1 MDRNSML
8 DASLRAAEVVAR
20 LEKEEAKDTAMEQET
35 PRAAEEEEKPIPVVK
50 DASKAENEAP
60 ETKTETEPAP
70 TAAAVPSPSAIPSEA
85 SEEKSELAPAPT
97 PPPTAPLPPVP
108 THSRP
113 GTARSGASTASLPT
127 RLPQLA
133 PVRSLPA
140 PRPAPLRGN
149 PATVSEASLPQSTKR
164 LSFSSLETGKR
175 PIKFGKGKYA
185 KVELVPQPS
194 DDPDDPL
201 NWPML
206 KKDSTFGALLMSV
219 ALAGVMK
226 TALISVNVQ
235 LEQTLNRS
243 YTSIAALTGI
253 PLILGALSGM
263 VALIASRVWGKRP
276 VYIAGMLTM
285 FLGCII
291 NTAAPNY
298 DTAMAAR
305 VFQGIGWGVFDSLVL
320 GTIHDVY
327 FEHERGLRLAIHQIV
342 SVGTTWGGP
351 ILGGVASMNPG
362 GFRVQFQILCA
373 FQAISGLLIAFAV
386 PETVYDRAFV
396 FLNTPSTAGSYQKQQ
411 QQLKPRGDIDVEAV
425 REYLGGMKPHSYNA
439 VWVTKDLL
447 LQAPRAMIAPT
458 TLLLLL
464 VTFLPFSALWAVAG
478 TLSMLFAHLP
488 FELTPVSIGAL
499 LTGPFLLGGGTAAF
513 FSLSPWWRSRQS
525 LAPMNV
531 LAVASGSFLVFVSL
545 LGAGLHAES
554 AMMAPMTAVSDMGMV
569 TAADAAQSSPFMVG
583 GFADRMSF
591 PGLGVLLA
599 LLGAG
604 VYAVDAAVR
613 PMIATSTQFT
623 SSNMGVALRNTVDME
638 STLVIARAALAGVFV
653 VAAPSMASA
662 FDALRSALVGF
673 GVSQLCVAGA
683 VGAVWWL
690 WGQEV
695 LLLDGHV
702 MKCIDL
708 SSVRR
713 TGSFFDTD

>member
-1 MDRNSML
+1 ML
-8 DASLRAAEVVAR
+8 DASLRAAQVVAR
-20 LEKEEAKDTAMEQET
+20 LEKEEGKDMAMEQET
-35 PRAAEEEEKPIPVVK
+35 PRAVEEEEKPMPIEK
-50 DASKAENEAP
+50 NAP
-60 ETKTETEPAP
+60 KVESEVTETKAETEPAP
-70 TAAAVPSPSAIPSEA
+70 TAAAAPSPSAIPSEA
-85 SEEKSELAPAPT
+85 SEVKSEMAPAPT

-113 GTARSGASTASLPT
+113 GTARSDTSAASLPT

-133 PVRSLPA
+133 PIPSVPA
-140 PRPAPLRGN
+140 PRLAPLRGN
-149 PATVSEASLPQSTKR
+149 PAAIPEATIPRSTKR
-164 LSFSSLETGKR
+164 LSFSSLETSKR
-175 PIKFGKGKYA
+175 LIKFGKGKYA

-201 NWPML
+201 NWPMW

-226 TALISVNVQ
+226 TALVPVNVQ
-235 LEQTLNRS
+235 LEQSFNRS
-243 YTSIAALTGI
+243 YTAIAALTGV
-253 PLILGALSGM
+253 PLLLGALSGM
-263 VALIASRVWGKRP
+263 VALVAARVWGKRP
-276 VYIAGMLTM
+276 LYIAGMLTM

-291 NTAAPNY
+291 NTAAQDY
-298 DTAMAAR
+298 GTAMAAR

-327 FEHERGLRLAIHQIV
+327 FEHEHGLRLAIHQVV

-351 ILGGVASMNPG
+351 LLGGVASMNPG

-373 FQAISGLLIAFAV
+373 FQAISSLLVAFAA
-386 PETVYDRAFV
+386 PETVYDRSFV
-396 FLNTPSTAGSYQKQQ
+396 FLNTPSTAASYQKQQ
-411 QQLKPRGDIDVEAV
+411 QQLKPLGDIDVEAV
-425 REYLGGMKPHSYNA
+425 KEYLGGMQPHSYRA
-439 VWVTKDLL
+439 VSVTKDLL

-488 FELTPVSIGAL
+488 FELTPASIGAL
-499 LTGPFLLGGGTAAF
+499 LTGPFLLGAGTAAF
-513 FSLSPWWRSRQS
+513 FSLAPWWRSRQS

-531 LAVASGSFLVFVSL
+531 LAVAAGSFLVFVSL

-554 AMMAPMTAVSDMGMV
+554 AMMAPMVAMADQGMV
-569 TAADAAQSSPFMVG
+569 TAADAAESSPFMVG
-583 GFADRMSF
+583 GFAGRLSF

-613 PMIATSTQFT
+613 PMIAKSTQFT
-623 SSNMGVALRNTVDME
+623 SSNLGVALRNTVDME
-638 STLVIARAALAGVFV
+638 STLVLARSALAGVFV
-653 VAAPSMASA
+653 IAAPSMASA
-662 FDALRSALVGF
+662 FGALRSALVGF

-690 WGQEV
+690 WGQDV

-708 SSVRR
+708 SSLRR